1 MDDFDARF
9 DKAFS
14 LVAFAVNRHLV
25 DHMRRIGQELD
36 TDLESVLIWGSLA
49 HLNVA
54 GLLHPGA
61 DPAAA
66 LGPDGMTNGTLKPI
80 RLTDLAQVT
89 GLPRETVRRKLMH
102 LKERGKAEQTA
113 DGLWQA
119 TRSGVDAATHEF
131 TRGSTR
137 RLLHAA
143 KEIEAILKA
152 VRL

>member
-25 DHMRRIGQELD
+25 DHMRRIGQALD

-61 DPAAA
+61 DPAAT
-66 LGPDGMTNGTLKPI
+66 LGADGMTTGTLKPI
-80 RLTDLAQVT
+80 RLADLAQVT

-102 LKERGKAEQTA
+102 LKERGKVEQTA

-119 TRSGVDAATHEF
+119 ARSGVDSATHEF

-137 RLLHAA
+137 RLLQAA
-143 KEIEAILKA
+143 REIDAILKA
-152 VRL
+152 VKL